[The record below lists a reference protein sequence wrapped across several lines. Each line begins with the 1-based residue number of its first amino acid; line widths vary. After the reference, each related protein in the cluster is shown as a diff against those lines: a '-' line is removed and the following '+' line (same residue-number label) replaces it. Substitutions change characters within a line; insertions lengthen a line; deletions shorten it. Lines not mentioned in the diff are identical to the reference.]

1 MIIKPEYFV
10 LKFTE
15 EPYFTYPLLLAHPL
29 LLVVSTRD
37 RGTYG
42 FIKILRGFK
51 KRPGYNFLRHIQP
64 DRNYENNEFA
74 LSKYISS
81 HIFSL
86 SLCTKEEKLKEIQSY
101 LNSRYTRPPFNILD
115 LYEY

>member
-15 EPYFTYPLLLAHPL
+15 ELYFTHPL

-42 FIKILRGFK
+42 FIKILRRIR
-51 KRPGYNFLRHIQP
+51 KRPGYNFLCHLQP

-81 HIFSL
+81 HMFSL
-86 SLCTKEEKLKEIQSY
+86 SLCTREERLKEIQSY
-101 LNSRYTRPPFNILD
+101 LNSRYTRPPFHILD
-115 LYEY
+115 IYEY

>member
-15 EPYFTYPLLLAHPL
+15 EPYFTYPLLPAHPL

-42 FIKILRGFK
+42 FIKILRGFR
-51 KRPGYNFLRHIQP
+51 KRPGYNFLCHLQP

-81 HIFSL
+81 HMFSL

-101 LNSRYTRPPFNILD
+101 LNSRYTRPQFHILD
-115 LYEY
+115 IYEY